1 MIRRRLIG
9 LAATLGIALLL
20 VGLPWVLLQ
29 VGFGSLPTIT
39 GWGDVVAL
47 LLSRDD
53 GTLALLV
60 IKALGWVTWA
70 LLSGLIVLEVLARVR
85 GIQPRDL
92 PGLRLPQV
100 AARQLVAAAAALFV
114 ALPGPMV
121 VAHADPLPAPN
132 VTATHTVASAP
143 MRTVTP
149 TATQVLEDAPAVP
162 VQTRQHTVKRGE
174 SLWSIAAAELGN
186 GRRYTEI
193 AALNSRLLDGKSDDF
208 LRPGWVLNL
217 PVDEADAT
225 ADKGEAKSYKVR
237 QGDTLSEIA
246 LDHLGD
252 AQAYPQI
259 FEASRTITQPGGRH
273 LTDPDVI
280 DIGWT
285 LVIPQAGPEAR
296 KDPASPAPSTQ
307 RVDAPAAPASV
318 ADEPAPAAAAEP
330 AEPAVMP
337 ASTPTQPAPERSPA
351 QATQAPEAPA
361 SPTVTVDEAAPTPG
375 WLVPGLVGAGSL
387 LAGSLWVAL
396 GRRRA
401 AQLRSRRPG
410 RMVATPSPE
419 LAPLDKT
426 LRTEGAAAALDVAF
440 LDEAL
445 RRLAARQGRAGEP
458 MPHLA
463 AVEQAEIVLRLHFA
477 DPADLP
483 EPWRQAPDR
492 LRWEIPTNT
501 ELTEVGPL
509 DAALPAPYPQLVTLG
524 LDESGHRWLYNL
536 EEVGVLRVTGD
547 AERARDFARHT
558 VAELAVHPWTRD
570 VTVDCVGIAAE
581 AVALN
586 PRRVRHH
593 DTSDVTAL
601 VIADAVALIDLTREA
616 GLDVHTGRATLL
628 DDPLWDSRL
637 LVLDTDRT
645 DLTDQLARL
654 LQGQPHHTGTAL
666 LIIDVDRADEDLDAE
681 VLRFTG
687 DGRVHLPGVGLTL
700 IGAGL
705 TPQETAGCA
714 AIFAQADEPDVD
726 YPEHPQPAEGWRA
739 HTNQAGQL
747 LPELTLPREE
757 TPDEPVT
764 NVLPEDD
771 EVYLDVAAVTGEDLA
786 ALAPQVPVYVRA
798 EVEQD
803 DSTLDDDLRT
813 WFDPGCDL
821 PKLMLLGPLTVRV
834 AATGTPT
841 AAAGRRPYFS
851 ELIAFLATRP
861 HGATTEEVA
870 DAMRIPTGR
879 VRKDILALRTWLGV
893 NPRTGRP
900 HLPDSRQTAAA
911 RQRGQAAYQVEDVL
925 VDADLFRRL
934 RVRGEARG
942 PAGLDDLKRAL
953 TLVKGTP
960 FGQLRRDGGAWLS
973 EGQRLDQ
980 ILHCSIVDVA
990 HLVTTAS
997 LALGD
1002 HAGAREAAELAVSIA
1017 PAEETAQLDLAA
1029 ALAAQGHHRAAE
1041 HLLREHVFNRSDD
1054 EDDIPTEL
1062 PVRSEQIID
1071 NSACFTRRG
1080 AKASA

>member
-39 GWGDVVAL
+39 GWVDVVAL

-121 VAHADPLPAPN
+121 VAHADPLPTPT
-132 VTATHTVASAP
+132 VTATQTVTSAP
-143 MRTVTP
+143 ELTGATTP
-149 TATQVLEDAPAVP
+149 VREDAPARL
-162 VQTRQHTVKRGE
+162 QSRQHTVKRGE

-208 LRPGWVLNL
+208 LRPGWVLDL

-225 ADKGEAKSYKVR
+225 ADKGEAKSYTVR

-259 FEASRTITQPGGRH
+259 FEASRNVTQPGGRH

-375 WLVPGLVGAGSL
+375 WLVPGLVGAGGL

-410 RMVATPSPE
+410 RMIATPPPG
-419 LAPLDKT
+419 LDPIDKT

-445 RRLAARQGRAGEP
+445 RRLAASQGRAGEP

-463 AVEQAEIVLRLHFA
+463 AVEQADTLLRLHLA

-483 EPWRQAPDR
+483 EPWQQAPDR

-501 ELTEVGPL
+501 GLTEVGPL

-524 LDESGHRWLYNL
+524 LDASGHRWLYNL
-536 EEVGVLRVTGD
+536 EEAGVLRVTGD
-547 AERARDFARHT
+547 PDRARDFARHT
-558 VAELAVHPWTRD
+558 AAELAVHPWTRD
-570 VTVDCVGIAAE
+570 VQVDCVGIAAE

-593 DTSDVTAL
+593 DTSDVTAQ
-601 VIADAVALIDLTREA
+601 VIADAVALIDRTREA

-628 DDPLWDSRL
+628 DDPLWESRL
-637 LVLDTDRT
+637 LLLEAPRT

-654 LQGQPHHTGTAL
+654 LNDQPRQTGTAL
-666 LIIDVDRADEDLDAE
+666 VLIGAAGVHEDVDAE
-681 VLRFTG
+681 VLQFTG

-700 IGAGL
+700 IAAGL

-714 AIFAQADEPDVD
+714 AIFAQADEPDRA
-726 YPEHPQPAEGWRA
+726 YPEHPEPAEGWRA
-739 HTNQAGQL
+739 HTDQAGQL
-747 LPELTLPREE
+747 LPELTLPREG

-771 EVYLDVAAVTGEDLA
+771 EVYLDVAAVTDNDLA
-786 ALAPQVPVYVRA
+786 ALAPHVPVHVRD

-803 DSTLDDDLRT
+803 DPTLDDDLRT
-813 WFDPGCDL
+813 WFDPRCDL

-851 ELIAFLATRP
+851 ELLAFLATRP

-879 VRKDILALRTWLGV
+879 VRKDILALRTWLGI

-900 HLPDSRQTAAA
+900 HLPDSRQTTAA
-911 RQRGQAAYQVEDVL
+911 RLRGQAAYQVEDVL

-934 RVRGEARG
+934 RARGEARG
-942 PAGLDDLKRAL
+942 PAGLDDRKRAL

-960 FGQLRRDGGAWLS
+960 LGQLRRDGGAWLS
-973 EGQRLDQ
+973 EGPRLDQ
-980 ILHCSIVDVA
+980 LLQCTIVDVA

-997 LALGD
+997 LAVGD
-1002 HAGAREAAELAVSIA
+1002 NAAAQEAAEIATRVA

-1041 HLLREHVFNRSDD
+1041 QLLREHVFNRSDD
-1054 EDDIPTEL
+1054 EDEIPTEL
-1062 PVRSEQIID
+1062 PTRTEQIID
-1071 NSACFTRRG
+1071 NNPRWLTRR
-1080 AKASA
+1080 ASRASA